1 MKITS
6 TIVAL
11 VMCLFLA
18 PGASAETTYP
28 IKLKKSEPR
37 TVLCKR
43 IVTTR
48 TTLGRDLGQAYRE
61 LEQYLKARKVA
72 IAGSPLAIYHTPP
85 GPKWRIDACLPLGS
99 PVTGSGPIQPKKLP
113 GGPVAILTHRGAYHD
128 LTPVYLALWKWINH
142 QGYKPAGP
150 PREIYA
156 AMPPRIKN
164 PAKFVTLI
172 VWPVQKVRC
181 SPR

>member
-1 MKITS
+1 MKITPA
-6 TIVAL
+6 IMAV
-11 VMCLFLA
+11 CLFLA
-18 PGASAETTYP
+18 PGASAETAYP
-28 IKLKKSEPR
+28 IKLKKAEPR

-48 TTLGRDLGQAYRE
+48 ATLRRDLGRVFRE
-61 LEQYLKARKVA
+61 LGRYLKARKVA
-72 IAGSPLAIYHTPP
+72 IAGPPLAIYHGPP
-85 GPKWRIDACLPLGS
+85 SSKWRIDACLPPRT
-99 PVTGSGPIQPKKLP
+99 PVTGSGPIQTRRLP
-113 GGPVAILTHRGAYHD
+113 GGQVAVLTHQGALHD

-150 PREIYA
+150 PWEIYA